1 MNGVFFDKDVNIDIL
16 KPMKVGVIG
25 YGNQG
30 RAQALNLRDSGVSVV
45 IGLREG
51 SPSSKKVQEDG
62 LSYLEIS
69 EAVRQSDVISI
80 LIPDQSMSDLYDESI
95 SRYLKPGKV
104 LLFSH
109 GYNITYQQISPPSF
123 VDVVMVAPSGPGYAV
138 REEYKKGRGVPTL
151 VAVKQD
157 VTGKAKDIVLAYS
170 KAIGGTRSCCFV
182 SNFKEETETDLF
194 GEQIVLTGIIPMII
208 NESFKV
214 LLEAGYSPVVSWFVS
229 FYEVK
234 QISDLLS
241 DMSID
246 EFYKAVSDTAEY
258 GGLSVSNKL
267 ISDKFKREMK
277 IALDSIQSGKFH
289 EEWKKEAERG
299 YKELNRLREEVKKS
313 PINDITRDMLN
324 LMNKNKKNG

>member
-1 MNGVFFDKDVNIDIL
+1 MDNLFFDKDVSIDIL
-16 KPMKVGVIG
+16 KPMKVGIIG

-30 RAQALNLRDSGVSVV
+30 RAQALNLKDSGIDIV
-45 IGLREG
+45 IGLREN
-51 SPSSKKVQEDG
+51 SSSIKQVIDDN

-69 EAVRQSDVISI
+69 EVVRQSDIISI
-80 LIPDQSMSDLYDESI
+80 LIPDQVMSGVYNEKI

-109 GYNITYQQISPPSF
+109 GYNITYKEIVPPHF
-123 VDVVMVAPSGPGYAV
+123 VDIVMVAPSGPGYAV

-151 VAVKQD
+151 VAINQNI
-157 VTGKAKDIVLAYS
+157 TGKAKDIVLAYS

-194 GEQIVLTGIIPMII
+194 GEQMILTGIIPSII

-241 DMSID
+241 TMSID
-246 EFYKAVSDTAEY
+246 EFYNAVSDTAEY
-258 GGLSVSNKL
+258 GGISRSNKL
-267 ISDKFKREMK
+267 ISSSLKDKMRN
-277 IALDSIQSGKFH
+277 ALDEIQSGEFH
-289 EEWKKEAERG
+289 KEWKEEAERG
-299 YKELNRLREEVKKS
+299 YKELNRLRGELKKS

-324 LMNKNKKNG
+324 LINKNKKNG

>member
-1 MNGVFFDKDVNIDIL
+1 MSGMYFDKDVSIDIL

-30 RAQALNLRDSGVSVV
+30 RAQALNLRDSGISVTV
-45 IGLREG
+45 GLREG
-51 SPSSKKVQEDG
+51 SSSIEDVIQDG
-62 LSYLEIS
+62 LDWLEIS
-69 EAVRQSDVISI
+69 EVVRQSDLLSI
-80 LIPDQSMSDLYDESI
+80 LIPDQSMSDVYDESI

-109 GYNITYQQISPPSF
+109 GYNITYKQIVPPHF

-138 REEYKKGRGVPTL
+138 REEYKKGKGVPTL
-151 VAVKQD
+151 VAINQNI
-157 VTGKAKDIVLAYS
+157 TGKAKDIVLAYS

-234 QISDLLS
+234 QITDLLS
-241 DMSID
+241 TMSID

-258 GGLSVSNKL
+258 GGLSR
-267 ISDKFKREMK
+267 SDSLLSDEFKNEMK
-277 IALDSIQSGKFH
+277 VALSSIQSGDFH
-289 EEWKKEAERG
+289 AEWQKEAERG
-299 YKELNRLREEVKKS
+299 YKELDKLRGKLKES
-313 PINDITRDMLN
+313 PINDITKEMLAM
-324 LMNKNKKNG
+324 LKKNKNDS